1 MKQLLAVVLLLC
13 ATLLAAQTA
22 AEQFRNVTTHMSN
35 LALEAELADTA
46 AGQADVLNRFL
57 PLLDELITTSYAMDA
72 AYPDMDPENP
82 PAELADME
90 ELSHTLV
97 VSMLLIYQCGSAN
110 AADPAVAAAYAAID
124 AKMQEMQNVGTE
136 QGGSDGQ

>member
-1 MKQLLAVVLLLC
+1 MRQILVVVMILC
-13 ATLLAAQTA
+13 AGMLAAQTA
-22 AEQFRNVTTHMSN
+22 AEQFRTVTAHMSS

-110 AADPAVAAAYAAID
+110 AEDPAVAAAYKAID
-124 AKMQEMQNVGTE
+124 AKMQEMQGTGTE
-136 QGGSDGQ
+136 QDGSDGE